1 MMKDECTVCG
11 PYSLSARLDMVS
23 DLLEVS
29 IRRIEKPRPNEGYE
43 ELCPQTADR
52 LLLIQRMIDEII
64 SETCVSKDQQIEFVK
79 RFER

>member
-1 MMKDECTVCG
+1 MRKDECTVCG

-64 SETCVSKDQQIEFVK
+64 STTCVSEDGKIEFVK